1 MNPNEI
7 AAFLWNVAD
16 LIRDHFKRGK
26 YQDVI
31 LPFTVLRRMD
41 CVLAPTKVKVLEA
54 HKDLKAKGL
63 KNPENQLKRASGFVF
78 YNTSKYDFQRLLAD
92 PGHIAPN
99 LRNYMSGF
107 SENMR
112 EVMEKFQ
119 FEGTVKKLEEKD
131 LLFKVVEKFAAVDL
145 SPVAVDNHAMGQVFE
160 ELIRKFNE
168 ALDENPGEH
177 FTPREIVGLMVE
189 FLLAGDDEIGKPGL
203 NRTILDPCCGT
214 GGMLSVAREHILH
227 ANPKANVFLFGQEVN
242 DETFAMCKADMYM
255 KSKDG
260 KEAENILFGSTLRE
274 DSFPNQT
281 FDYLIANPPYGKD
294 WKQDEEYVLAEA
306 EKGSKGRFPVGC
318 PPKSDGQM
326 LFLELM
332 LSKMNNSKKPSRVS
346 IVMNGSPLF
355 TGEAGSGASEIR
367 RWVFEN
373 DWLEA
378 IVALPNDMFYNT
390 GISTYIW
397 VLSNN
402 KEPKRKGKVQ
412 LIDASGE
419 AYYQKMRKSLGSK
432 RNEMTDEHVAAVL
445 KLYKS
450 MKEAENCKIFKNTDF
465 GYRRI
470 TVERPLRVNFQVSPE
485 RLKLLEEEKAFV
497 ALAETKKKGKAGEEE
512 VVEGKKTQKQLLK
525 ALGTLDAAKVYT
537 DQAVLEADLDRVL
550 EKSGVDI
557 KAPIR
562 KAILKALSERDPKAP
577 PVMADPKNPEPD
589 GDLRDFENVPLSE
602 KVEAYFDRE
611 VRPHVADAWINDA
624 VTDEKDGKVGKV
636 GYEIPF
642 TRHFYKYVPPRPLD
656 VIEAEIE
663 GLEKKIAEGLKTLKG
678 EN

>member
-7 AAFLWNVAD
+7 ASFLWNVAD

-54 HKDLKAKGL
+54 SKDFKTKGL
-63 KNPENQLKRASGFVF
+63 KNPDGQLRRAAGYVF
-78 YNTSKYDFQRLLAD
+78 YNTSKYDFQRLLDD
-92 PGHIAPN
+92 PGHIAAN

-145 SPVAVDNHAMGQVFE
+145 SPDAVDNHAMGQVFE

-177 FTPREIVGLMVE
+177 FTPREIVGLMVD
-189 FLLAGDDEIGKPGL
+189 FLLAGDDEIGKPGV
-203 NRTILDPCCGT
+203 NRTICDPCCGT
-214 GGMLSVAREHILH
+214 GGMLSVAREHILRS
-227 ANPKANVFLFGQEVN
+227 NPKANVFLFGQEVN

-274 DSFPNQT
+274 DRFPGQT

-306 EKGSKGRFPVGC
+306 EKGPKGRFSAGL

-332 LSKMNNSKKPSRVS
+332 LSKMNDSKKPSRVS

-412 LIDASGE
+412 LIDASGD
-419 AYYQKMRKSLGSK
+419 AYCQKMRKSLGSK
-432 RNEMTDEHVAAVL
+432 RNEMSAEHVAAVL
-445 KLYKS
+445 KLYKC
-450 MKEAENCKIFKNTDF
+450 MKESENCKIFKNSDF

-470 TVERPLRVNFQVSPE
+470 TVERPLRLNFQASPE
-485 RLKLLEEEKAFV
+485 RLKRLEEDKAYIG
-497 ALAETKKKGKAGEEE
+497 LAESKKKGKAGEEE
-512 VVEGKKTQKQLLK
+512 ATEGKKVQKQLLK

-537 DQAVLEADLDRVL
+537 DQAILETDLDRVL
-550 EKSGVDI
+550 EKGGVDI
-557 KAPIR
+557 KAPVR
-562 KAILKALSERDPKAP
+562 KTIMKALSERDPKAP
-577 PVMADPKNPEPD
+577 PMMADSKNLEPD

-602 KVEAYFDRE
+602 KIEAYFDRE
-611 VRPHVADAWINDA
+611 VRPHVADAWINDGI
-624 VTDEKDGKVGKV
+624 TDEKDGKVGKV

-663 GLEKKIAEGLKTLKG
+663 GLEKQIADGLKALKG
-678 EN
+678 

>member
-78 YNTSKYDFQRLLAD
+78 YNTSKYDFQRLLDD

>member
-1 MNPNEI
+1 MTPNEI
-7 AAFLWNVAD
+7 ASFLWNVAD

-41 CVLAPTKVKVLEA
+41 CVLAPTKVRVLE
-54 HKDLKAKGL
+54 KNRDLRTKGL
-63 KNPENQLKRASGFVF
+63 KNTDGQLKRTAGFVF
-78 YNTSKYDFQRLLAD
+78 YNTSRYDFQRLLDD
-92 PGHIAPN
+92 PGHIAAN
-99 LRNYMSGF
+99 LRNYLAGF

-131 LLFKVVEKFAAVDL
+131 LLFKVVEKFSAVDL
-145 SPVAVDNHAMGQVFE
+145 SPSAVDNHAMGQVFE

-177 FTPREIVGLMVE
+177 FTPREIVGLMVD
-189 FLLAGDDEIGKPGL
+189 FLLAGDDEIKKPGV
-203 NRTILDPCCGT
+203 NRTICDPCCGT
-214 GGMLSVAREHILH
+214 GGMLTVAQEHILKM
-227 ANPKANVFLFGQEVN
+227 NPKANVFLFGQEVN

-260 KEAENILFGSTLRE
+260 REAENILFGSTLRE
-274 DSFPNQT
+274 DRFPSQT

-294 WKQDEEYVLAEA
+294 WKQDEEYVLAES
-306 EKGSKGRFPVGC
+306 EKGPKGRFPAGL

-332 LSKMNNSKKPSRVS
+332 LSKMNDSKKPSRVA

-378 IVALPNDMFYNT
+378 IVALPNDLFYNT

-402 KEPKRKGKVQ
+402 KEPKRKGKAQ

-419 AYYQKMRKSLGSK
+419 AFYQKMRKSLGSK
-432 RNEMTDEHVAAVL
+432 RNEMGEAHVAAVL
-445 KLYKS
+445 KIYRD
-450 MKEAENCKIFKNTDF
+450 MKETENCKIFKNSDF

-470 TVERPLRVNFQVSPE
+470 TVERPLRLNFQVSPE
-485 RLKLLEEEKAFV
+485 RLKRLEEEKAFIG
-497 ALAETKKKGKAGEEE
+497 LAETKKKGKAGEEE
-512 VVEGKKTQKQLLK
+512 LAKGKKAQKQLLK
-525 ALGTLDAAKVYT
+525 ALGQLDPAKVYT
-537 DQAVLEADLDRVL
+537 NQQVFEKDLEDAL
-550 EKSGVDI
+550 EKGKVEI
-557 KAPIR
+557 KAPVR

-577 PVMADPKNPEPD
+577 PVMADAKTPEPD
-589 GDLRDFENVPLSE
+589 SELRDFENVPLSE
-602 KVEAYFDRE
+602 SIEAYFDRE
-611 VRPHVADAWINDA
+611 VRPHVPDAWINKD
-624 VTDEKDGKVGKV
+624 VTDQKDGKVGKV

-642 TRHFYKYVPPRPLD
+642 TRHFYKYVPPRPLE

-663 GLEKKIAEGLKTLKG
+663 ELEKKIAEGLHHLK
-678 EN
+678 EL

>member
-1 MNPNEI
+1 MTPNEI
-7 AAFLWNVAD
+7 ANFLWNVAD
-16 LIRDHFKRGK
+16 LIRDNFKRGK

-54 HKDLKAKGL
+54 SKDLKAKGI
-63 KNPENQLKRASGFVF
+63 KNPDGQLRRASGFVF
-78 YNTSKYDFQRLLAD
+78 YNTSKYDFQRLLDD
-92 PGHIAPN
+92 PGHIAAN
-99 LRNYMSGF
+99 LRNYMAGF
-107 SENMR
+107 SEPMR

-145 SPVAVDNHAMGQVFE
+145 SPTAVDNHGMGQVFE

-177 FTPREIVGLMVE
+177 FTPREIVSLMVD
-189 FLLAGDDEIGKPGL
+189 FLLVGDEEVGKPGV

-214 GGMLSVAREHILH
+214 GGMLSVAREHILQ
-227 ANPKANVFLFGQEVN
+227 ANSKANVYLFGQEVN

-274 DSFPNQT
+274 DRFPGQT

-306 EKGSKGRFPVGC
+306 EKGLKGRFGAGL

-332 LSKMNNSKKPSRVS
+332 LSKMNDSKKPSRVA

-402 KEPKRKGKVQ
+402 KEPRRKGKVQ

-432 RNEMTDEHVAAVL
+432 RNEMTEEHVAAVL

-450 MKEAENCKIFKNTDF
+450 MKEAENCKIFKNADF

-470 TVERPLRVNFQVSPE
+470 TVERPLRLNFQISVE
-485 RLKLLEEEKAFV
+485 RLKRLEDEKAFV
-497 ALAETKKKGKAGEEE
+497 VLAKPKKKGKAGEDEAA
-512 VVEGKKTQKQLLK
+512 EGKKTQKQLLK
-525 ALGTLDAAKVYT
+525 ALGTLDVAKVYT
-537 DQAVLEADLDRVL
+537 EQAVLEADLDRVL
-550 EKSGVDI
+550 EKYGVDI
-557 KAPIR
+557 KTPVR

-577 PVMADPKNPEPD
+577 PVMTDTKNPEPD
-589 GDLRDFENVPLSE
+589 SDLRDFENVPLAE
-602 KVEAYFDRE
+602 KIEDYFDRE
-611 VRPHVADAWINDA
+611 VRPHVSDAWINVS

-663 GLEKKIAEGLKTLKG
+663 ELEKKIEDGLKALKG
-678 EN
+678 

>member
-1 MNPNEI
+1 MTPNEI
-7 AAFLWNVAD
+7 ANFLWNVAD
-16 LIRDHFKRGK
+16 LIRDNFKRGK

-54 HKDLKAKGL
+54 SKDLKAKGI
-63 KNPENQLKRASGFVF
+63 KNPDGQLRRASGFVF
-78 YNTSKYDFQRLLAD
+78 YNTSKYDFQRLLDD
-92 PGHIAPN
+92 PGHIAAN
-99 LRNYMSGF
+99 LRNYMAGF

-145 SPVAVDNHAMGQVFE
+145 SPTAVDNHGMGQVFE

-177 FTPREIVGLMVE
+177 FTPREIVSLMVD
-189 FLLAGDDEIGKPGL
+189 FLLVGDEEVGKPGV

-214 GGMLSVAREHILH
+214 GGMLSVAREHILQ
-227 ANPKANVFLFGQEVN
+227 ANSKANVYLFGQEVN

-274 DSFPNQT
+274 DRFPGQT

-306 EKGSKGRFPVGC
+306 EKGLKGRFGAGL

-332 LSKMNNSKKPSRVS
+332 LSKMNDSKKPSRVA

-402 KEPKRKGKVQ
+402 KEPRRKGKVQ

-432 RNEMTDEHVAAVL
+432 RNEMTEEHVAAVL

-450 MKEAENCKIFKNTDF
+450 MKEAENCKIFKNADF

-470 TVERPLRVNFQVSPE
+470 TVERPLRLNFQISVE
-485 RLKLLEEEKAFV
+485 RLKRLEDEKAFV
-497 ALAETKKKGKAGEEE
+497 VLAKPKKKGKAGEDEAA
-512 VVEGKKTQKQLLK
+512 EGKKTQKQLLK
-525 ALGTLDAAKVYT
+525 ALGTLDVAKVYT
-537 DQAVLEADLDRVL
+537 EQAVLEADLDRVL
-550 EKSGVDI
+550 EKYGVDI
-557 KAPIR
+557 KTPVR

-577 PVMADPKNPEPD
+577 PVMTDTKNPEPD
-589 GDLRDFENVPLSE
+589 SDLRDFENVPLAE
-602 KVEAYFDRE
+602 KIEDYFDRE
-611 VRPHVADAWINDA
+611 VRPHVSDAWINVS

-663 GLEKKIAEGLKTLKG
+663 ELEKKIEDGLKALKG
-678 EN
+678 